1 MSGKGDAHGAQF
13 KEREK
18 KMRFK
23 LPDAEFTGIR
33 LDGKAFHT
41 FTKQFEEPYD
51 LKFMAA
57 MDATATFILEN
68 LLTEALFAYVQ
79 SDEITIFFTDRGR
92 SAEGRLFD
100 GKIEKL
106 LSTSASAATGGF
118 MSAFPAAKGVPI
130 FDARLFQ
137 LDSLDEL
144 KGYLDWRRL
153 DARKNSI
160 SMAAD
165 TLHTSK
171 ELHGMSTRQRLESLQ
186 GTRLERL
193 PDGFMW
199 GRFVLRETYSDT
211 VTFINPKTQKS
222 QTLDAMRRR
231 WMTKPA
237 ILEVADEMI
246 EGIGMRRNELILA
259 AIPES

>member
-1 MSGKGDAHGAQF
+1 MSSRGDVHGLKF
-13 KEREK
+13 KDREK

-57 MDATATFILEN
+57 MDATATFILES

-79 SDEITIFFTDRGR
+79 SDEITIFTGR
-92 SAEGRLFD
+92 PKTSAGQLFD

-118 MSAFPAAKGVPI
+118 MTAFPKAKGVPI

-137 LDSLDEL
+137 LDSVDEL
-144 KGYLDWRRL
+144 NDYLDWRRL

-165 TLHTSK
+165 TLNTPK
-171 ELHGMSTRQRLESLQ
+171 ELHGMSTRERLESLQ
-186 GTRLERL
+186 GTHLERL

-199 GRFVLRETYSDT
+199 GRFILRESYTDT
-211 VTFINPKTQKS
+211 VTFINPKTRET

-231 WMTKPA
+231 WVTKPA
-237 ILEVADEMI
+237 IREVAEEVVAEIKDDLLKES
-246 EGIGMRRNELILA
+246 A
-259 AIPES
+259 A

>member
-1 MSGKGDAHGAQF
+1 MGSKGDAHGAQF

-23 LPDAEFTGIR
+23 LPEAEFTGIR

-41 FTKQFEEPYD
+41 FTKQFEEPFD
-51 LKFMAA
+51 LKFMSA

-92 SAEGRLFD
+92 SSSGRLFD
-100 GKIEKL
+100 GKVEKL
-106 LSTSASAATGGF
+106 LSTSSSAATGGF
-118 MSAFPAAKGVPI
+118 MTAFPEAKGVPI

-165 TLHTSK
+165 TLHTPK

-186 GTRLERL
+186 GTHLERL

-199 GRFVLRETYSDT
+199 GRLIVRETYSDT
-211 VTFINPKTQKS
+211 VTFINPKTQAS
-222 QTLDAMRRR
+222 QTLDAQRRR
-231 WMTKPA
+231 WVSKPA
-237 ILEVADEMI
+237 LLEVASDLLEDV
-246 EGIGMRRNELILA
+246 RRNASEASA
-259 AIPES
+259 A